1 MCSSPPRPAPILT
14 ALARGEYAVFL
25 SASHADVIA
34 QRKAGAPIKLLRPSE
49 GVGITQINQ
58 SLIKNAPHPNAAKLW
73 IEWSLSEEGQNLL
86 AQQGYAT
93 VRQAPSRL
101 SQRRSWTVF
110 SFSHATTTRQWSA
123 TWASAA
129 SAGSSSS
136 SRIPDGGQT
145 LWPF

>member
-58 SLIKNAPHPNAAKLW
+58 SLIKNAPHRQAVDQ
-73 IEWSLSEEGQNLL
+73 WSLSEEGQNLL

-110 SFSHATTTRQWSA
+110 SFSHATTTRQWRA

>member
-73 IEWSLSEEGQNLL
+73 ISG
-86 AQQGYAT
+86 A
-93 VRQAPSRL
+93 
-101 SQRRSWTVF
+101 SQRRARTCWRSR
-110 SFSHATTTRQWSA
+110 ATRPCDRHQ
-123 TWASAA
+123 
-129 SAGSSSS
+129 AG
-136 SRIPDGGQT
+136 
-145 LWPF
+145 